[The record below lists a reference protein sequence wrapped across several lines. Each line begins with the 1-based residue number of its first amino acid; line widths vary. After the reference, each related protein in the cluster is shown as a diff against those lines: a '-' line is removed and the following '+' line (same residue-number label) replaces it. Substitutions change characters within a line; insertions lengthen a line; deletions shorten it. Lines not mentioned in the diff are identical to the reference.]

1 MDGPLRDS
9 YKELVPNNSPPPPPS
24 DDELEAAFQ
33 ELLDELHELAF
44 EDPEAAL
51 DCYDAL
57 PPEVREHPE
66 ALLERGRAL
75 LEVEG
80 ARAARP
86 VFEAALEKEPEM
98 SDAHHALGLT
108 LEELGEQAL
117 AKKHFLETLRLDTR
131 DDEAF
136 ELVSDAARDEIL
148 AHAARTV
155 EGLPAEY
162 RARLAHV
169 PVVVEDRPAR
179 HLVEEGFDPRAYG
192 LFEGQ
197 DHGAVLSGETAD
209 AVTRIVL
216 YAANLI
222 ADFSEPEE
230 LAEEVRITVLH
241 ECGHF
246 FGLDEDDMERLGLD

>member
-1 MDGPLRDS
+1 
-9 YKELVPNNSPPPPPS
+9 VPKNPPPPPPS
-24 DDELEAAFQ
+24 DDDFEDELA

-51 DCYDAL
+51 DCFDAL
-57 PPEVREHPE
+57 PPELREHPE

-80 ARAARP
+80 PAAARP
-86 VFEAALEKEPEM
+86 VFEAVLAKEPEM
-98 SDAHHALGLT
+98 SDAHHALGATLME
-108 LEELGEQAL
+108 LEELAL

-136 ELVSDAARDEIL
+136 ALVSDKARDTIL
-148 AHAARTV
+148 AHAAKTV

-169 PVVVEDRPAR
+169 PIVVEDRPAQ

-197 DHGAVLSGETAD
+197 DHGAVLAAEGAD
-209 AVTRIVL
+209 SVTRIVL
-216 YAANLI
+216 YAANLV
-222 ADFSEPEE
+222 ADFTEPEDLE
-230 LAEEVRITVLH
+230 EEVRITVLH

-246 FGLDEDDMERLGLD
+246 FGLDEDDMVRLGLD

>member
-1 MDGPLRDS
+1 
-9 YKELVPNNSPPPPPS
+9 VPKNPPPPPPS
-24 DDELEAAFQ
+24 DDEDFEDELA

-51 DCYDAL
+51 DCYNAL

-75 LEVEG
+75 MVVEG
-80 ARAARP
+80 AAAARP
-86 VFEAALEKEPEM
+86 VLEAAVAKEPDM
-98 SDAHHALGLT
+98 SDAHHALGLAFEE
-108 LEELGEQAL
+108 LEEHAL

-136 ELVSDAARDEIL
+136 ALVSDQARDTIL
-148 AHAARTV
+148 AHAAKTV
-155 EGLPAEY
+155 EGLPADY

-169 PVVVEDRPAR
+169 PVVVEDRPAK
-179 HLVEEGFDPRAYG
+179 HLVEEGFDPRSYG

-197 DHGAVLSGETAD
+197 DHGAVLAAEGAD
-209 AVTRIVL
+209 SVTRIVL
-216 YAANLI
+216 YAANLV
-222 ADFSEPEE
+222 ADFAEPEE
-230 LAEEVRITVLH
+230 LEEEVRITVLH

>member
-1 MDGPLRDS
+1 
-9 YKELVPNNSPPPPPS
+9 VPKNPPAPPPS
-24 DDELEAAFQ
+24 DDEDFEDELA

-51 DCYDAL
+51 DCYEAL

-75 LEVEG
+75 MVVEG

-86 VFEAALEKEPEM
+86 VFEAALAKEPDM
-98 SDAHHALGLT
+98 SDAHHALGLAFEE
-108 LEELGEQAL
+108 LEEHAL

-136 ELVSDAARDEIL
+136 ALVNDEARDSIL
-148 AHAARTV
+148 SHAAKTV
-155 EGLPAEY
+155 ESMPEEY

-169 PVVVEDRPAR
+169 PIVVEDRPAK
-179 HLVEEGFDPRAYG
+179 HLVEEGFDPRSYG

-197 DHGAVLSGETAD
+197 DHGAVLAAEAAD

-222 ADFSEPEE
+222 ADFAEPEE
-230 LAEEVRITVLH
+230 LEEEVRITVLH